1 MQRNDAQQRSGRA
14 RTSRTQASRKRS
26 ATHGGGRLFNAEAAY
41 ADSIFRSGLGD
52 VEGSI
57 VALEGALAAL
67 PTYAPAILSL
77 GSVAYQRR
85 QRAKGRR
92 LFLSLLELP
101 DDTPDLCEIIDE
113 AGTFLIQ
120 THEYADGLELYR
132 RATARFPRVALL
144 HTGIGCCAGHQGL
157 REEAVAASRTACE
170 IDPDNQNLVNDLG
183 WSLYQAGQLE
193 EAQHVLERAHG
204 GGRRG
209 VRVGSR
215 PRASLDWHPPGPS
228 WRRTLRCRRRLASPL
243 ARVDVGEVLALVGRH
258 IREV

>member
-1 MQRNDAQQRSGRA
+1 MKRRGIRLDRDRTRA
-14 RTSRTQASRKRS
+14 STRDDWRR
-26 ATHGGGRLFNAEAAY
+26 FNAEAAY
-41 ADSIFRSGLGD
+41 ADSIFRSALGD

-57 VALEGALAAL
+57 AALDRSLAAL

-85 QRAKGRR
+85 QHARGRR

-120 THEYADGLELYR
+120 THKYADGLELYR
-132 RATARFPRVALL
+132 RAAARFPRVAVL
-144 HTGIGCCAGHQGL
+144 HQGIGCCAGHQGL

-170 IDPDNQNLVNDLG
+170 IEPENQTLVNDLG

-193 EAQHVLERAHG
+193 EARQVLERA
-204 GGRRG
+204 
-209 VRVGSR
+209 V
-215 PRASLDWHPPGPS
+215 AMNPS
-228 WRRTLRCRRRLASPL
+228 DELAAENLRICRRERPEDRAAGG
-243 ARVDVGEVLALVGRH
+243 ARAALPGK
-258 IREV
+258 